1 MGFLKTRK
9 EMDTIKERLEELSI
23 LLSSTALEND
33 ENELYDKVLV
43 TFGKLFDCFDEI
55 DKLKKEFVQKRI
67 IGRRGYRLLFEIKH
81 FFS

>member
-1 MGFLKTRK
+1 MLKHMGFLKTRK

-33 ENELYDKVLV
+33 ENELYDNVLV

-55 DKLKKEFVQKRI
+55 DKLKKEFVQKE
-67 IGRRGYRLLFEIKH
+67 LLEEEDIDVYLK
-81 FFS
+81 

>member
-1 MGFLKTRK
+1 MLKHMGFLKTRK

-55 DKLKKEFVQKRI
+55 DKLKKEFVQKE
-67 IGRRGYRLLFEIKH
+67 LLEEEDIDVYLK
-81 FFS
+81 